1 LQKPTVKIPDDEEAK
16 FIWQKHMSVEIITKN
31 YVNFA
36 KTYVESQEHSMLP
49 AHPPS
54 SSQLRRTLNTPLI
67 ELCSRIFSVK

>member
-36 KTYVESQEHSMLP
+36 KTYVEKPRTSMLP

-54 SSQLRRTLNTPLI
+54 SSQ
-67 ELCSRIFSVK
+67 

>member
-36 KTYVESQEHSMLP
+36 KTYVESQEHQCFL
-49 AHPPS
+49 
-54 SSQLRRTLNTPLI
+54 LI
-67 ELCSRIFSVK
+67 HLHLHNEEER